1 MFGEVITNYAPLAG
15 AIKGERTMS
24 DAILIKIENWAK
36 VAVLV
41 GTAIT
46 TLIGLMLQ
54 KIWVGDPIPIE
65 IFWAIVLL
73 AVFYFLLHLLTYL
86 RFYLEKIVFLKEQKV
101 QAEIKNQEI
110 EIELRK
116 LEVQLEIKMLEL
128 AQVEA

>member
-1 MFGEVITNYAPLAG
+1 MA
-15 AIKGERTMS
+15 

-36 VAVLV
+36 IAVLV

-54 KIWVGDPIPIE
+54 KIYLGEPIPVE

-73 AVFYFLLHLLTYL
+73 AIFYFLLHLLTYL
-86 RFYLEKIVFLKEQKV
+86 RFYLEKMVFLKEQKV

-116 LEVQLEIKMLEL
+116 LEIQLEIKTLEL

>member
-1 MFGEVITNYAPLAG
+1 MA
-15 AIKGERTMS
+15 
-24 DAILIKIENWAK
+24 DAVLIKIENWAK
-36 VAVLV
+36 IAVLV

-54 KIWVGDPIPIE
+54 KIYLGDPIPVE

-86 RFYLEKIVFLKEQKV
+86 RFYLEKMVFLKEMQV
-101 QAEIKNQEI
+101 QAEVKNREI
-110 EIELRK
+110 ETGLRK
-116 LEVQLEIKMLEL
+116 LEIQLEIKTLEL

>member
-1 MFGEVITNYAPLAG
+1 
-15 AIKGERTMS
+15 MS

-54 KIWVGDPIPIE
+54 KIYLGEPIPIE

-116 LEVQLEIKMLEL
+116 LEVQLEIKTLEL